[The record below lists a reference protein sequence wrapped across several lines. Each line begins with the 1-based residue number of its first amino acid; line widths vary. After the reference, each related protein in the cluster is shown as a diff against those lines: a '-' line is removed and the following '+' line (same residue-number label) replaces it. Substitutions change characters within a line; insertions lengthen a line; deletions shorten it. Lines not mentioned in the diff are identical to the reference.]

1 LQIIRKEILDPERPD
16 SHTWIPEIKVYRVD
30 FDKEKCVSITDIGDY
45 ALFIGSS
52 TTSCLIVK
60 DYPDLMPNH
69 VYFTDDDDGAHILE
83 KDYPPKVGIYNIINN
98 TTVNVVH
105 PELWMNWLP
114 PIWLT
119 PSLEKT
125 GSQDNNG
132 GGR

>member
-1 LQIIRKEILDPERPD
+1 
-16 SHTWIPEIKVYRVD
+16 
-30 FDKEKCVSITDIGDY
+30 
-45 ALFIGSS
+45 
-52 TTSCLIVK
+52 
-60 DYPDLMPNH
+60 MPNH

-83 KDYPPKVGIYNIINN
+83 KDYPPKLGIYNIINN

-125 GSQDNNG
+125 GMVLLVPLSTMENAACCISQSLSSIYL
-132 GGR
+132 RVIFPTAVKSFAM